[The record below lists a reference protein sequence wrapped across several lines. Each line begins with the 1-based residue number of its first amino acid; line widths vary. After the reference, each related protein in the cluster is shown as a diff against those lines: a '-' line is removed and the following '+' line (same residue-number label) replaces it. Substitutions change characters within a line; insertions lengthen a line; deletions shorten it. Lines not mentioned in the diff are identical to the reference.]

1 MNKLAVNIEE
11 KFFGESSG
19 APLTKLEDIGSLV
32 SIIVNAAFVLAGI
45 ILLFFFI
52 FGGISMIAGAGKD
65 NPEQAA
71 KGKQAITSAV
81 LGFIVVFA
89 SYPGLRMLRILA
101 LGYTEK
107 CHCRGTCFIRA

>member
-1 MNKLAVNIEE
+1 VNKLAVNISDV
-11 KFFGESSG
+11 FFGKNSS

-32 SIIVNAAFVLAGI
+32 SIIVNAAFVLAGV

-52 FGGISMIAGAGKD
+52 FGGISIIAGAGKD

-71 KGKQAITSAV
+71 KGKQAISSAV

-89 SYPGLRMLRILA
+89 AYWIVQLIEVVTGIVILR
-101 LGYTEK
+101 
-107 CHCRGTCFIRA
+107 